1 MSKRWKCAIISLVK
15 TFEQEKKEDL
25 NHADND
31 PGYSQTG
38 GSIELP
44 CFAVSEQSTACRADR
59 GVDQTENR
67 RSGERAELQS
77 LRHSA
82 GAEKREEQN
91 SRPCDGETLQRLRQ
105 LLRPDPSGRMFPAG
119 LPAADRHHALQ
130 CGRGTAG
137 AGEPDLATGG
147 RDLLYAETVSGGL
160 SERHRKE
167 RLSGSAAELG
177 GSGIQQCDAGS
188 GRPAERG
195 GTENP

>member
-1 MSKRWKCAIISLVK
+1 MRTTIRDIAKRVGVSNSLVSLY
-15 TFEQEKKEDL
+15 L
-25 NHADND
+25 NNRPLAAR
-31 PGYSQTG
+31 
-38 GSIELP
+38 IAE
-44 CFAVSEQSTACRADR
+44 STKRKID
-59 GVDQTENR
+59 E
-67 RSGERAELQS
+67 
-77 LRHSA
+77 
-82 GAEKREEQN
+82 REEQN

-137 AGEPDLATGG
+137 AGEPDLAAGG

-177 GSGIQQCDAGS
+177 DGKSANWGAGGFWYPIS
-188 GRPAERG
+188 RGRTFWKRSWR
-195 GTENP
+195 GTESRLSADGAGPRRMRKISSF